1 MKVHLKILS
10 VFVVL
15 TGVLMKSGNVYE
27 GTVGEPVEIRC
38 PYLDDYK
45 YTPKYFCRH
54 PCKSDHVLIKSAKS
68 DQVSSN
74 GRYSLI
80 DIVSGLFFTVT
91 IKHLRL
97 TDSGVYY
104 CGIDK
109 WFSDTLN
116 KVHLFVRP
124 AAPVSRSTHTP
135 ENTQKTYIWTT
146 TLTSTGTSISLSD
159 ESDSYA
165 QFSPTSP
172 TVQSK
177 ESTPLDNNSVSI
189 PVVCAGVLVLLV
201 FGVLV
206 ALASLCRKRS
216 DLKSRC
222 LKPPV
227 PENPVQDSPDLNWVS
242 QTVHADDVHH
252 LYDEIVT
259 EYSLAGPARDGNSS
273 IICSTV
279 QHCDP
284 APQNDMNT
292 LYSLITHH

>member
-27 GTVGEPVEIRC
+27 GTVGGKVEIRC
-38 PYLDDYK
+38 PYLDDYN
-45 YTPKYFCRH
+45 YTPKYFCRD
-54 PCKSDHVLIKSAKS
+54 PCKYAHVLIKSAKT
-68 DQVSSN
+68 DQVISG

-80 DIVSGLFFTVT
+80 DIVSGRIFTVT

-109 WFSDTLN
+109 WFSDILN
-116 KVHLFVRP
+116 KVHLSVHP
-124 AAPVSRSTHTP
+124 AAPVNRSTHNP
-135 ENTQKTYIWTT
+135 ENTHITRTA
-146 TLTSTGTSISLSD
+146 TLTSTDKSS
-159 ESDSYA
+159 SYE

-177 ESTPLDNNSVSI
+177 GSTPLDKNS
-189 PVVCAGVLVLLV
+189 GVLVLLV
-201 FGVLV
+201 FGVFV
-206 ALASLCRKRS
+206 ALVSLCRKRS
-216 DLKSRC
+216 ESKSRC

-227 PENPVQDSPDLNWVS
+227 PENPVQDSPDLNQVS
-242 QTVHADDVHH
+242 QTVEDVHH
-252 LYDEIVT
+252 LYDEIAV
-259 EYSLAGPARDGNSS
+259 YSLAGPARDGDSS
-273 IICSTV
+273 IIYSTV

-284 APQNDMNT
+284 APQNDVNA
-292 LYSLITHH
+292 

>member
-27 GTVGEPVEIRC
+27 GTVGGKVEIRC
-38 PYLDDYK
+38 PYLDDYN
-45 YTPKYFCRH
+45 YTPKYFCRD
-54 PCKSDHVLIKSAKS
+54 PCKYAHVLIKSAKT
-68 DQVSSN
+68 DQVISG

-80 DIVSGLFFTVT
+80 DIVSGRIFTVT

-109 WFSDTLN
+109 WFSDILN
-116 KVHLFVRP
+116 KVHLSVHP
-124 AAPVSRSTHTP
+124 APVNRSTHNP
-135 ENTQKTYIWTT
+135 ENTHITRTA
-146 TLTSTGTSISLSD
+146 TLTSTVSLSD
-159 ESDSYA
+159 KSSSYE

-177 ESTPLDNNSVSI
+177 GSTPLDKNSVSI

-201 FGVLV
+201 FGVFV
-206 ALASLCRKRS
+206 ALVSLCRKRS
-216 DLKSRC
+216 ESKSRC

-227 PENPVQDSPDLNWVS
+227 PENPVQDSPDLNQVS
-242 QTVHADDVHH
+242 QTVEDVHH
-252 LYDEIVT
+252 LYDEIAV
-259 EYSLAGPARDGNSS
+259 YSLAGPARDGDSS
-273 IICSTV
+273 IIYSTV

-284 APQNDMNT
+284 APQNDVNA
-292 LYSLITHH
+292 

>member
-1 MKVHLKILS
+1 MSIPLINII
-10 VFVVL
+10 L

-27 GTVGEPVEIRC
+27 GTVGETVEIRC

-54 PCKSDHVLIKSAKS
+54 PCKSDRVLIKSATS

-124 AAPVSRSTHTP
+124 GGYLCKQFVFCHSWFSTQSP
-135 ENTQKTYIWTT
+135 DVRLQTQIK
-146 TLTSTGTSISLSD
+146 TLT
-159 ESDSYA
+159 A
-165 QFSPTSP
+165 
-172 TVQSK
+172 
-177 ESTPLDNNSVSI
+177 
-189 PVVCAGVLVLLV
+189 
-201 FGVLV
+201 
-206 ALASLCRKRS
+206 
-216 DLKSRC
+216 
-222 LKPPV
+222 
-227 PENPVQDSPDLNWVS
+227 
-242 QTVHADDVHH
+242 
-252 LYDEIVT
+252 
-259 EYSLAGPARDGNSS
+259 
-273 IICSTV
+273 
-279 QHCDP
+279 
-284 APQNDMNT
+284 
-292 LYSLITHH
+292 